1 LSVPAFYDT
10 NILLYAVELH
20 PEENRKTDIA
30 QRLVARSDWVISVQV
45 CQEFFVQATRASRP
59 NPLSAELATALIASW
74 RRQPVQD
81 MTLALFDDAVALH
94 RRHLFSYWDST
105 IIAAARAQG
114 CELIYSEDM
123 DDGRIVDGIRI
134 ANPFR

>member
-1 LSVPAFYDT
+1 MKAFLDT

-20 PEENRKTDIA
+20 RDENAKTATA
-30 QRLVARSDWVISVQV
+30 QGLVARTDWAISVQV
-45 CQEFFVQATRASRP
+45 CQEFFVQATRRSRP
-59 NPLSAELATALIASW
+59 NRLSAELATGLIASW

-81 MTLALFDDAVALH
+81 MTLAIFDDAVALH
-94 RRHLFSYWDST
+94 RRHGFSYWDCA

-114 CELIYSEDM
+114 CEVLWTEDM
-123 DDGRIVDGIRI
+123 DDGRVVEGMRV